1 MRIVVLAHGRRADP
15 ELAALFDDYQRRS
28 RTALPFELVF
38 CPCAA
43 QQWAKARAQPGK
55 IVLLDERGESLSS
68 RELAARIDV
77 WRGASVRQL
86 ALLIG
91 GADGFDDAERKS
103 ADALLSLSRM
113 TLPHRLAQ
121 LVVCEQ
127 LYRAGTILSGHPY
140 HHG

>member
-1 MRIVVLAHGRRADP
+1 VRILVLAHGRRADP
-15 ELAALFDDYQRRS
+15 ELVALFDDYQRRS

-38 CPCAA
+38 CPTGA

-68 RELAARIDV
+68 RELAARIDG

-86 ALLIG
+86 ALMIG
-91 GADGFDDAERKS
+91 GADGFDDAEREA
-103 ADALLSLSRM
+103 ADGLLSLSRM

-121 LVVCEQ
+121 LVLCEQ